1 MGKPYAEEIS
11 RLHETY
17 AWALGAPLD
26 ALSVAV
32 RDASSY
38 PLVAVGSGGSYTSAQ
53 FAASVH
59 RQYTS
64 GAASAMTPLEA
75 VSTPQTLRDSAV
87 MLLTAGGK
95 NPDAIGAYRRLA
107 GREPRRLVVLCAT
120 TGSPLAGI
128 ARENS
133 QVDFIDF
140 RTPAGK
146 DGFLATNSLIAT
158 SVLLLRAYAEATSAE
173 HRLPLSFDDLVG
185 ERPRPSEDARA
196 MREARSVWGR
206 QTLLVLYGPATHA
219 AAVDME
225 SKFSEAALGSVQLA
239 DFRNFAHGRHHWLAK
254 RGDDSSVVALVTEE
268 DRELAGP
275 LLGLLPKRIP
285 TLEIHVPGQ
294 GVHACLAALVRVQML
309 AGEAGEVRGIDPGD
323 PGVPA
328 FGRRIYH
335 LRAFG
340 TPDGPRHDLA
350 AREAA
355 AIERK
360 SGVTVPTLL
369 AQGRLE
375 EWREAYTRF
384 VERLSAAS
392 FVGVIFDYDGTLCD
406 ERHRFE
412 PLREEVA
419 AEIQRLLRAGTV
431 VGVATGRGKSVKEAL
446 RAAIDRRHW
455 PRVIVGYYNGGDVAP
470 LHDDERPDGS
480 ESVSEPLALV
490 AEAFRS
496 DPTLAAFAT
505 LSFRKPQI
513 TIEPG
518 PQGPRVEQL
527 WELAGRLLRQLDAGC
542 VTALRSG
549 HSIDVVAPGVCKRSV
564 VERVGRAAGPGRD
577 GPILCIGDRGRWP
590 GNDSML
596 LAGPYSLSSDEVS
609 RDRNSCWNLA
619 EPGARG
625 LDATLGYLA
634 RLKSSRSGLRFRPR

>member
-1 MGKPYAEEIS
+1 VGKPYAEETS

-32 RDASSY
+32 RDASTY
-38 PLVAVGSGGSYTSAQ
+38 PLIAIGSGGSYTSAQ
-53 FAASVH
+53 FAAAVH

-95 NPDAIGAYRRLA
+95 NPDVIGAYRRLI
-107 GREPRRLVVLCAT
+107 GREPRRLLILCAT

-128 ARENS
+128 ARENPH
-133 QVDFIDF
+133 VDFIDF
-140 RTPAGK
+140 QTPSGK

-158 SVLLLRAYAEATSAE
+158 TVLLLRAYAHATSAE
-173 HRLPLSFDDLVG
+173 HRLPPSLDELVG
-185 ERPRPSEDARA
+185 ELSRSPQGARPIHV
-196 MREARSVWGR
+196 ARSFWGR
-206 QTLLVLYGPATHA
+206 QSIIVLHGPATHA

-225 SKFSEAALGSVQLA
+225 SKFSEAALGAVQLA

-254 RGDDSSVVALVTEE
+254 RGDESSVVALVTEE
-268 DRELAGP
+268 DRELADS
-275 LLGLLPKRIP
+275 LLVLLPKRVP
-285 TLEIHVPGQ
+285 RLEIHVPGQ
-294 GVHACLAALVRVQML
+294 GVHACLAALVRVQTL
-309 AGEAGEVRGIDPGD
+309 AGQAGEVQGIDPGD

-328 FGRRIYH
+328 FGRKIYH

-340 TPDGPRHDLA
+340 TPDGSRHGLP

-360 SGVTVPTLL
+360 SGATVSTLMAL
-369 AQGRLE
+369 GRLE
-375 EWREAYTRF
+375 EWREAYARF

-412 PLREEVA
+412 PLREDVV
-419 AEIQRLLRAGTV
+419 AEIQRLLRAGAV
-431 VGVATGRGKSVKEAL
+431 VGVATGRGKSVREAL

-455 PRVIVGYYNGGDVAP
+455 PRVVVGYYNGGDIAP

-480 ESVSEPLALV
+480 EWVSEPLALV
-490 AEAFRS
+490 AESFRS
-496 DPTLAAFAT
+496 DPTLAAIAT
-505 LSFRKPQI
+505 LTFRKPQI

-518 PQGPRVEQL
+518 PKGPRVEQL
-527 WELAGRLLRQLDAGC
+527 WEVAGRLLCQIDAGC

-564 VERVGRAAGPGRD
+564 VERVGQVAGPGRD

-596 LAGPYSLSSDEVS
+596 LTGPHSLSSDEVS
-609 RDRNSCWNLA
+609 RDRGSCWNLA
-619 EPGARG
+619 DPGARG
-625 LDATLGYLA
+625 LNATLGYLA
-634 RLKSSRSGLRFRPR
+634 RLKSSRFGLRFKLR